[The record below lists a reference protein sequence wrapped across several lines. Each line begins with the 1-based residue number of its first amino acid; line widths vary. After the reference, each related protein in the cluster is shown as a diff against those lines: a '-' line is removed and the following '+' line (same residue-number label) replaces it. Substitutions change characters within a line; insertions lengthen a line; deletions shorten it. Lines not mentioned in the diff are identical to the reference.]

1 MKGNIVFATCG
12 SLVMEGNAEE
22 RTVDV
27 FDSLLVDT
35 VVGGDL
41 SGTVLLTSL
50 VDIKVLVAEV
60 RCV

>member
-12 SLVMEGNAEE
+12 SLVMEGNGEE

-27 FDSLLVDT
+27 FDSLLVDI
-35 VVGGDL
+35 VVGSDL

-60 RCV
+60 SCV

>member
-12 SLVMEGNAEE
+12 SLVMEGNEE
-22 RTVDV
+22 RTVNV
-27 FDSLLVDT
+27 FDSLLVDI
-35 VVGGDL
+35 VVGSDL

-60 RCV
+60 SCV